1 MGHQSWYRQESA
13 TVILLSIPVFHFST
27 IFQPQ
32 NHEEFPL
39 QFINSLG
46 EERLLVLNL
55 LHRAILTF

>member
-1 MGHQSWYRQESA
+1 M
-13 TVILLSIPVFHFST
+13 ILLSIPVFHFST